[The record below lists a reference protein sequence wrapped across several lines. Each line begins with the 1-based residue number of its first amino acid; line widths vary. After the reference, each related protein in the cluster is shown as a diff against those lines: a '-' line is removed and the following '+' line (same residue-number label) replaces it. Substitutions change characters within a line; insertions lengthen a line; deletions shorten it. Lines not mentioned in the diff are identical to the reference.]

1 MPVTTFKRT
10 RTSKTG
16 KKIVETVRRKG
27 AATSANVK
35 PSTYNVT
42 GNLAKDKGIA
52 EVLNRKGAYNL
63 LNRHLEA
70 MDKHYGK
77 DAMTP
82 NTKAKSPKKIT
93 KVEVGPYVK
102 GKHAYHLAPKK

>member
-35 PSTYNVT
+35 P
-42 GNLAKDKGIA
+42 
-52 EVLNRKGAYNL
+52 
-63 LNRHLEA
+63 
-70 MDKHYGK
+70 
-77 DAMTP
+77 
-82 NTKAKSPKKIT
+82 PKKIT